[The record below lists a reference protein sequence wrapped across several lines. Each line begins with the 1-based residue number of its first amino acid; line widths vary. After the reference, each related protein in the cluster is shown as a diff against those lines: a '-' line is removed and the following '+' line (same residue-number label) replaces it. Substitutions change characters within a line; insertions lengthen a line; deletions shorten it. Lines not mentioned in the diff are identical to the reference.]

1 MSKTGSKQTGSKQT
15 ETGPDWIRVVDGVL
29 DRADRFADR
38 FRKAPRKRLDFVPQP
53 LVPVD
58 PFGAA
63 ARPIHAEGEIAGP
76 TTGEP
81 APLGDAGL
89 VAQIYGRR
97 TCDVTGRAVQLLR
110 EKSLT
115 PRMIDMDDPDRRDLE
130 NRLIRETKRY
140 QTPYVYLRG
149 EYIGGFDEL
158 AELAKTKEFDVKIAP
173 KS

>member
-1 MSKTGSKQTGSKQT
+1 MAKQAG
-15 ETGPDWIRVVDGVL
+15 GRDWIQVVDGAL

-38 FRKAPRKRLDFVPQP
+38 FRKTPRKRLDVVPQP

-63 ARPIHAEGEIAGP
+63 ARPAEGTAAP
-76 TTGEP
+76 APPVSVEP
-81 APLGDAGL
+81 APLGDPGL

-110 EKSLT
+110 EKSLVA
-115 PRMIDMDDPDRRDLE
+115 RMIDMDDPDRRDLE

-158 AELAKTKEFDVKIAP
+158 AQMAKGPELELRAAAKA
-173 KS
+173 S